1 MIKFYGALALDET
14 LVSIVRNKPVS
25 LKNSLVEELRKVEA
39 DASLTGDPV
48 YYSIKSEKPLTIN
61 VEGEETEISKE
72 DLINKIKTENYRLS
86 ENVEDDTDPTKID
99 ITNDDD
105 NKGLADKLND
115 DLSTKH
121 IRSRQRIEP
130 QDEQPVIN
138 FYQYWYSAFSMETSV
153 EVDDKGNIMLIN
165 G

>member
-1 MIKFYGALALDET
+1 
-14 LVSIVRNKPVS
+14 
-25 LKNSLVEELRKVEA
+25 
-39 DASLTGDPV
+39 
-48 YYSIKSEKPLTIN
+48 
-61 VEGEETEISKE
+61 
-72 DLINKIKTENYRLS
+72 
-86 ENVEDDTDPTKID
+86 
-99 ITNDDD
+99 
-105 NKGLADKLND
+105 LADKLND